1 MKDDEAKAIRL
12 MLGYLC
18 ISKETEASLVRKVEV
33 LDRFDLVDSEIATI
47 CGCSQQS
54 VRNARQLMKKSH
66 GRKKT

>member
-1 MKDDEAKAIRL
+1 